1 AEAEADR
8 AVLHARARAREA
20 LESVKVLEGEAEGE
34 SNRAKAKNALTRLV
48 GKDARALGR
57 HGD

>member
-1 AEAEADR
+1 VR
-8 AVLHARARAREA
+8 
-20 LESVKVLEGEAEGE
+20 VLEGEAEGE
-34 SNRAKAKNALTRLV
+34 SNRAKAKGKVTRLV